1 MNESIIMTD
10 EYIKIDIK
18 KRPITSMIIMTMTKP
33 DVALLFLSYTGI
45 YLGVGYLLLNHLS
58 KQINGIEYI
67 NQINLLLFDKMNL
80 TFI

>member
-1 MNESIIMTD
+1 MNKSIILTD

-18 KRPITSMIIMTMTKP
+18 KRPITSMIIMTITNP
-33 DVALLFLSYTGI
+33 DIALLLLSYTGI
-45 YLGVGYLLLNHLS
+45 YLGVGYFLLNHLS
-58 KQINGIEYI
+58 KQLNEIEYI